1 MDVCNHIYKTL
12 HVIRDLVF
20 FFCKNLI
27 SGHDM
32 VLNTSELSTESH
44 IYVKKPLSHLSKLK
58 FKCLSGLFIF
68 IDWN

>member
-1 MDVCNHIYKTL
+1 MDFCNHIYKTL
-12 HVIRDLVF
+12 HAIRDLVF
-20 FFCKNLI
+20 FSVKI
-27 SGHDM
+27 SSPDM
-32 VLNTSELSTESH
+32 TCSINTSELSPESY